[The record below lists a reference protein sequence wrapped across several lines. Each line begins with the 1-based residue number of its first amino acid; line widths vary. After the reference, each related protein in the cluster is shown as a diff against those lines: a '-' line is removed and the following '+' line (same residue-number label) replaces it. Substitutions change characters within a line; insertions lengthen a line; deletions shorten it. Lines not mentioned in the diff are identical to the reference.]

1 MVSHHLEVLVDAGRP
16 SRHARGVR
24 AYHARLPGRWTHW
37 SGCSARWHGRR
48 WAVAV
53 HLLATHRRPPA
64 AVGYGDL
71 HPVIRLGR
79 LVAVS
84 LTVVGVSLVG
94 LVTATVASW
103 SIAQGEQRSE
113 AETEELSARLRRLED
128 ELDRLLA
135 ERERTPGP
143 R

>member
-1 MVSHHLEVLVDAGRP
+1 V
-16 SRHARGVR
+16 
-24 AYHARLPGRWTHW
+24 T
-37 SGCSARWHGRR
+37 
-48 WAVAV
+48 
-53 HLLATHRRPPA
+53 T
-64 AVGYGDL
+64 VGYGDL
-71 HPVIRLGR
+71 YPVTTLGR

-84 LTVVGVSLVG
+84 LMVVGVSLVG

-103 SIAQGEQRSE
+103 FISQGQQRSE

-128 ELDRLLA
+128 KLDRLLA